1 MGSEAAAKR
10 VLAGIGDWIEK
21 HLRWPVNRV
30 QSGAGRPWERKFL
43 GFRINRQ
50 GQREVAP
57 QSGERCKQK
66 GREIWR
72 ANRSVT
78 SRKWRDEWRRYGEGW
93 WGYYRLARERRKVF
107 RLEGW
112 IRRHRRKCFWL
123 RWHGVR
129 GRQRALRRLG
139 VGERRLRAVPTRCG
153 AWCTARHTLMHTGLS
168 NATLKRY
175 GLLVPSDLAARG

>member
-1 MGSEAAAKR
+1 MQAEGARDLAREPRRHESQVARR
-10 VLAGIGDWIEK
+10 VATV
-21 HLRWPVNRV
+21 R
-30 QSGAGRPWERKFL
+30 
-43 GFRINRQ
+43 
-50 GQREVAP
+50 
-57 QSGERCKQK
+57 
-66 GREIWR
+66 
-72 ANRSVT
+72 
-78 SRKWRDEWRRYGEGW
+78 EGW

-112 IRRHRRKCFWL
+112 IRRHRGKCFWL

-139 VGERRLRAVPTRCG
+139 VGERRLRAVSTRRG

-168 NATLKRY
+168 NAILKRY